1 MKLEIVDKLDKFLLK
16 HSPFSEECEVV
27 YLLVEIRKILEHD
40 QDSNFKVLKFF
51 CDWSVHTQKDRQM
64 AGIIDIASKIDQLVS
79 TVDKITTEQHEQ
91 ILKFFEMSEL
101 RDELSKFFTMHSL
114 PLALCEGDSNW
125 SSFVDVLTQVLS
137 NQPINN
143 PISTI
148 KLIEIVSNAHGSQI
162 TIDFGDGR
170 GSTTDGFGK

>member
-1 MKLEIVDKLDKFLLK
+1 MKLEIVGKLDKFLLK

-27 YLLVEIRKILEHD
+27 YLLIQIRKILEHD
-40 QDSNFKVLKFF
+40 QDSNFKVLRFF

-64 AGIIDIASKIDQLVS
+64 AGIIDIANKIDQLVS

-101 RDELSKFFTMHSL
+101 RDELSKFFTRHSL
-114 PLALCEGDSNW
+114 PLALCEEDDNW
-125 SSFVDVLTQVLS
+125 SSFVDILAMVLS

-143 PISTI
+143 PIETI
-148 KLIEIVSNAHGSQI
+148 KSIEIIANSNGSQI
-162 TIDFGDGR
+162 TIDFGEGR
-170 GSTTDGFGK
+170 GSATTGFGK